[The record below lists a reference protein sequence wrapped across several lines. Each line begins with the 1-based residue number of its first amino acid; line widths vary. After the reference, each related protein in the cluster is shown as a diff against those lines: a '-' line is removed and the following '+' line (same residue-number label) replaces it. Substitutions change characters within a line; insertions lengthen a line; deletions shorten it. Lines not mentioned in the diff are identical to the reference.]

1 MTHITRSAWALL
13 LVGAAAYAMAPYYD
27 MIQAKV
33 SGVKKQDNKEGIFS
47 KLESSFSAIA
57 SSHEGNRLRCT
68 GFISHDRETIY
79 TYSNGVVTN
88 ALISEADNSL
98 VYKRR

>member
-1 MTHITRSAWALL
+1 MTHLIRTTGALL

-33 SGVKKQDNKEGIFS
+33 SEVTKPEPEEGLPS
-47 KLESSFSAIA
+47 KIESSFSALV
-57 SSHEGNRLRCT
+57 SSYKGNRLRCT
-68 GFISHDRETIY
+68 GFISNDSETRY

-88 ALISEADNSL
+88 ALIPEADNSL
-98 VYKRR
+98 IYRGR